1 MFSFM
6 LIDTDKYHEFSL
18 TFRISSILILLVIFI
33 REFFKQKAQYTI
45 KSILILT
52 FCTAVMCSIYLYTGF
67 EGLRYTLLVVYFLL
81 LIYAASL
88 RECK

>member
-6 LIDTDKYHEFSL
+6 LIDTDKYNKFSL
-18 TFRISSILILLVIFI
+18 TFYIISILILSVIFI

-52 FCTAVMCSIYLYTGF
+52 FCTAVTCSIYLYTGF
-67 EGLRYTLLVVYFLL
+67 GGLRYTLFVVYVLL
-81 LIYAASL
+81 FIYAESL